1 MKSKFGDGLA
11 TVLADSVAAV
21 VHLLQCPTI
30 LIEQI
35 TGIVGERDLLLALER
50 LGSGVGLVVA
60 CAVTGV
66 LHQVLQF
73 GLRRGDL
80 LLEMSNVGLDLAA

>member
-1 MKSKFGDGLA
+1 MTRTHPWA
-11 TVLADSVAAV
+11 WWAW
-21 VHLLQCPTI
+21 
-30 LIEQI
+30 
-35 TGIVGERDLLLALER
+35 AL
-50 LGSGVGLVVA
+50 GLVVA

-80 LLEMSNVGLDLAA
+80 LLEMSNVGLDLAAQRGQFLLAPLLGRSSCLGSSGDLRRRLRDRCL